1 LALAEPE
8 ANQVTVQFSGATM
21 FAGLYRFLVVILI
34 FASLALL
41 EAGSSFRS
49 KASPVRSRYL
59 LLSAAYRKKIQEK
72 IEAPFVVASA
82 FPTSLFAKGAGGFG
96 TVRNGMSGWL
106 IPYGDPVFGSISLQL

>member
-1 LALAEPE
+1 
-8 ANQVTVQFSGATM
+8 M
-21 FAGLYRFLVVILI
+21 FAGFGRVLLVILI

-82 FPTSLFAKGAGGFG
+82 LPTSLFAMRVGSLDAAK
-96 TVRNGMSGWL
+96 NGMSGWL
-106 IPYGDPVFGSISLQL
+106 VPYGDPVFGSISLQL